1 MPGRAEMKMRKF
13 VRPPVLA
20 GHCEEK
26 SQTKNMNPRRLLPF
40 LLFGLSA
47 RLCAQTPEVV
57 SLWPDGAPGSETR
70 RHEPE
75 QAKDWWVK
83 NIHNPSVTVFLPPK
97 EKANGTAVI
106 VCPGGGHEAIVFTAE
121 GVEPAQYLA
130 RLGVTAFVLKYR
142 LAREPGSPYSIEK
155 DAAAD
160 LRRAV
165 RLVRDRA
172 AKWGL
177 APGRI
182 GVLGFSAGAELA
194 FLVAYRPNG
203 GDPTAAD
210 PVDRVSA
217 RPDFLAI
224 IYPGP
229 IGVPEKLPA
238 DSPPAFLLCAN
249 DDDFHARPTAKL
261 AEEYRAAGIPVEVH
275 LYAAGGHGFNMG
287 ERSNLVSI
295 RTWPQRMAD
304 WLADRGLLGPPGTTA
319 P

>member
-1 MPGRAEMKMRKF
+1 
-13 VRPPVLA
+13 
-20 GHCEEK
+20 
-26 SQTKNMNPRRLLPF
+26 MNPRRLLPC
-40 LLFGLSA
+40 LLLGLA
-47 RLCAQTPEVV
+47 APLCAQTPEVV
-57 SLWPDGAPGSETR
+57 SLWPDGAPGSEAR

-106 VCPGGGHEAIVFTAE
+106 ICPGGGHEAIVFTAE

-130 RLGVTAFVLKYR
+130 GLGVTAFVLKYR

-160 LRRAV
+160 LRRAL
-165 RLVRDRA
+165 RLIRGRA
-172 AKWGL
+172 AEWGL
-177 APGRI
+177 APGRL

-194 FLVAYRPNG
+194 FLVAYNPTG

-210 PVDRVSA
+210 PVERVSA
-217 RPDFLAI
+217 RPDFLAV

-238 DSPPAFLLCAN
+238 DSPPAFFLCAN
-249 DDDFHARPTAKL
+249 DDDFHARPTLKL
-261 AEEYRAAGIPVEVH
+261 AEEYRAVGIPVEVH

-287 ERSNLVSI
+287 GRSDLVSI

-304 WLADRGLLGPPGTTA
+304 WLADRGLLTPVVPKS